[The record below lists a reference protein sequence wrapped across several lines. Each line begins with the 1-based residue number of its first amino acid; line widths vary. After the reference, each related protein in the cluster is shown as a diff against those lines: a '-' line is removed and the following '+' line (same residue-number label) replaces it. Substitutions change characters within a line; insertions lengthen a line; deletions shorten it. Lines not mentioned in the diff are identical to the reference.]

1 MSLRLRCLNA
11 VLRVAVKRRLRGMT
25 DPARARAEFETFARV
40 LLPGPRVAPV
50 AKDPDTRLPVAWGTA
65 PRAPALRTSG
75 SAGHLLRP
83 GQPAVLWFHGG
94 GYIAGS
100 SRTHRGLAGRLALA
114 SGIPVFLPAYRLGPE
129 NPVPSAQSDARV
141 AWEALRAAGYA
152 ADAIALGGD
161 SAGGGLAMALLA
173 ALLAEGTRPAGVVLM
188 SPWVD
193 LTGSGASLQQNAA
206 ADPMLPAERF
216 GDLVG
221 FAIGDHPPADP
232 RVSPL
237 FARFRGAPPVLVQ
250 HSQTEIVRDDSTRL
264 ADRLRRDGVE
274 VQIASWPNT
283 PHAWPIFGGWLPESR
298 EAVAQAATFLKARLR
313 PPPAS

>member
-1 MSLRLRCLNA
+1 MSLRLRLLNA
-11 VLRVAVKRRLRGMT
+11 LLRAAVKPRLRAVT
-25 DPARARAEFETFARV
+25 DPARARREFETFARF
-40 LLPGPRVAPV
+40 LLPGPGAAPV

-65 PRAPALRTSG
+65 PRSPALRTSG

-83 GQPAVLWFHGG
+83 GQSAVLWFHGG

-100 SRTHRGLAGRLALA
+100 CRTHRGLAGRLALA
-114 SGIPVFLPAYRLGPE
+114 SGLPVFLPEYRLGPE
-129 NPVPSAQSDARV
+129 NAVPAAQADARA
-141 AWEALRAAGYA
+141 AWEALRTAGYA
-152 ADAIALGGD
+152 ADAIVLGGD

-173 ALLAEGTRPAGVVLM
+173 ALLAEGVRPAGVVLM

-193 LTGSGASLQQNAA
+193 LTGSGASLRENAD
-206 ADPMLPAERF
+206 ADPMLPADRF
-216 GDLVG
+216 GDLVH

-237 FARFRGAPPVLVQ
+237 FARFRGGPPVLIQ
-250 HSQTEIVRDDSTRL
+250 HSQTEILRDDSLRL

-274 VQIASWPNT
+274 VEIVAWPDT
-283 PHAWPIFGGWLPESR
+283 PHAWPVFGGWLPESR
-298 EAVAQAATFLKARLR
+298 AAVAQAASFLARLR